1 MQKFGKTLLFVF
13 LILLIVLGTKMAL
26 KVSIPFIRPIS
37 ASLADAIQS
46 S

>member
-13 LILLIVLGTKMAL
+13 LILLIVLGAKMAL